1 MELDKLIIEISADD
15 AAFVRSL
22 NQNNKL
28 LKDFGTTGTATADQL
43 TKALASIARESKKA
57 TDPDQI
63 QKLSAVYNYLN
74 GRLAIVNENIRKFAI
89 QVDDSGR
96 VIEPF
101 GKKTKKG
108 ADSLTDVDEA
118 SRRARIAVYGLN
130 QVVRDLPFGFIAISN
145 NIPVLIDQFQELIKT
160 KKGTTAA
167 FKEFAKGLV
176 SAGGVSVAISAVIS
190 LITAAVQKYG
200 SLSNAVTALTS
211 DLGPL
216 IERLNESNKQYEKF
230 LKESLTIPDV
240 RTASGIAS
248 DSDIA
253 RLDNLIRGLRDE
265 NRTNQEKEQ
274 ILKRI
279 ASQYGDIFQ
288 GYDLQKSSLQ
298 SVINVLEAYKTSIR
312 NTQTEKGFT
321 TQLDDTNKQLAEAKI
336 NLNAVNSDIDKAR
349 KKNEDLGRTI
359 NNLNKY
365 QGTNALS
372 VDATRLAYAQS
383 TVELGK
389 LLQLQKQ
396 LQNQINALTVQQF
409 EYGKSLDDT
418 TNKSISSTASAATLA
433 AQTLKKTESTRATA
447 QSKEVRD
454 NLSVLQAKLAQE
466 KSYLAT
472 LNNLTQEFQ
481 DQQIKIAT
489 LERDIKFAQLQ
500 KQITDRTKLAEAVK
514 AIDVDLQNEID
525 RIVSDG
531 VSRRVKYYQQEAA
544 AAQKAADEVKKALD
558 AQVTA
563 VPESASIISPKER
576 ADFLKL
582 VEGFRKNVTDT
593 ENQKLKEQIALAN
606 QYANAVG
613 NGVGDIVQGLLDGKK
628 PLDVLSQGFK
638 KLAVDIAVAAARALA
653 FKAITKALDTVLP
666 GTGTAANAGA
676 NIFASLFR
684 QPGTAAP
691 GFNPTSGLQFGAGG
705 IQLQGSVVFTQRG
718 SDLVGVLNNSNA
730 RINRVG

>member
-1 MELDKLIIEISADD
+1 MELDKLVIEISADD
-15 AAFVRSL
+15 ARFVQTLASL
-22 NQNNKL
+22 KNGL
-28 LKDFGTTGTATADQL
+28 VEFGKQGAASADEVA
-43 TKALASIARESKKA
+43 KALRAVEKAALNTNDAAKKQELVDAYIKLNTELQRVKKEFRDLTQIVPEVANSQEKAANSGKRLSNNIA
-57 TDPDQI
+57 D
-63 QKLSAVYNYLN
+63 
-74 GRLAIVNENIRKFAI
+74 
-89 QVDDSGR
+89 VDDS
-96 VIEPF
+96 
-101 GKKTKKG
+101 
-108 ADSLTDVDEA
+108 

-160 KKGTTAA
+160 KGNTRAA
-167 FKEFAKGLV
+167 FKEFAAGLLG
-176 SAGGVSVAISAVIS
+176 AGGVSVAISAVIS
-190 LITAAVQKYG
+190 LITSAVIKYG
-200 SLSNAVTALTS
+200 SLSNAITALTS

-216 IERLNESNKQYEKF
+216 IQRLNEANKQYEKF

-240 RTASGIAS
+240 RTASGVAS

-265 NRTNQEKEQ
+265 NKTNQEKEQ

-279 ASQYGDIFQ
+279 SSQYGDIFQ
-288 GYDLQKSSLQ
+288 GYDLQKSNLK
-298 SVINVLEAYKTSIR
+298 SVIDVLEVYKTTIR
-312 NTQTEKGFT
+312 NAETEKGFA
-321 TQLDDTNKQLAEAKI
+321 TQLDDTNKKLAEQKVA
-336 NLNAVNSDIDKAR
+336 LNAVNLQLDAA
-349 KKNEDLGRTI
+349 KKNQAAVS
-359 NNLNKY
+359 KQY
-365 QGTNALS
+365 F
-372 VDATRLAYAQS
+372 DAAAKAERGGVNPFANQYTQATFELTKLRQEQKRLE
-383 TVELGK
+383 T
-389 LLQLQKQ
+389 
-396 LQNQINALTVQQF
+396 QIRGLIISQY
-409 EYGKSLDDT
+409 EYGKSVDDT
-418 TNKSISSTASAATLA
+418 TNSSISSTAKAAELA
-433 AQTLKKTESTRATA
+433 AATLKKTESTRAAA

-454 NLSVLQAKLAQE
+454 NLATLQAKLAQE

-489 LERDIKFAQLQ
+489 LDRDIKAAQLQ
-500 KQITDRTKLAEAVK
+500 KQITDRQKLAEAIK
-514 AIDVDLQNEID
+514 AIDADLQNEID

-544 AAQKAADEVKKALD
+544 AAKKAADEVKKALD

-563 VPESASIISPKER
+563 VPESAQLISPKEK

-593 ENQKLKEQIALAN
+593 EKQKLQEQIQLAT
-606 QYANAVG
+606 QYANAIG
-613 NGVGDIVQGLLDGKK
+613 NGVGNIVQGLLDGKK

-638 KLAVDIAVAAARALA
+638 KLAVDIAIAAARALA

-666 GTGTAANAGA
+666 GAGTAANAGA

-684 QPGTAAP
+684 QPGLAAP
-691 GFNPTSGLQFGAGG
+691 GFNPTAGLQFGGGG